1 MPWVELKQ
9 ETDWLGNFYPQPA
22 ELLDKS
28 PFPTM
33 SWFIKWTEQQWSF
46 WGEQNTTCF
55 VSPFPVWGAAARGP
69 LCPLP
74 EGCPGSSW
82 IPRWKSPLLP
92 AALTQQPAPPWE
104 REAKWIQDPHGL
116 MESQAQPGFAQRFSS
131 FPSCLMCV
139 GTFYSSASC
148 THRFFISSP
157 FLGLPTYITLRGSF
171 LWCSQRD
178 TKMKE
183 AHLGKKQRSFPSL
196 LFLPSE
202 IPHKQSHPAVFWRAF
217 MGNTAQRKPQVVFI
231 LSHMV
236 VHKGK
241 GWQKSLALCS
251 GAAAHTFSYQ
261 IMQ

>member
-46 WGEQNTTCF
+46 WGEQNTTCL
-55 VSPFPVWGAAARGP
+55 VSPSPVWGAAARGP

-131 FPSCLMCV
+131 FPSCLVCV

-171 LWCSQRD
+171 FVMLTMWHKNERGTFRQKAEKPPVSPLPPQWDTPQTIPPCSFL
-178 TKMKE
+178 KGI
-183 AHLGKKQRSFPSL
+183 HGKHSPEKTPGCVY
-196 LFLPSE
+196 PV
-202 IPHKQSHPAVFWRAF
+202 SHGCA
-217 MGNTAQRKPQVVFI
+217 
-231 LSHMV
+231 
-236 VHKGK
+236 
-241 GWQKSLALCS
+241 
-251 GAAAHTFSYQ
+251 
-261 IMQ
+261 